1 MVIDLTER
9 EEADEFVAKLVEML
23 TGPGYYTPAAARAEL
38 NRLRATA
45 MREAAAMAD
54 KLAASEYV
62 VDRLR
67 SRAKVIE
74 EGKG

>member
-1 MVIDLTER
+1 
-9 EEADEFVAKLVEML
+9 
-23 TGPGYYTPAAARAEL
+23 
-38 NRLRATA
+38 